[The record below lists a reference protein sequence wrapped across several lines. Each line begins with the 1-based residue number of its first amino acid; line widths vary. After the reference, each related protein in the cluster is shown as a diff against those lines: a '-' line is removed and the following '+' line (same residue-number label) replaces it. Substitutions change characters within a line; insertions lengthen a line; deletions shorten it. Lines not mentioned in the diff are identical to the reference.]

1 MEKLEIMVCAVIMF
15 ILIDFHILKDSKE
28 LEEKARKSLLSY
40 SAQEGRNRGLKM
52 MSVKIINSTIKGH
65 YVYHIRPTK
74 SIKMQVKKEQ
84 DNIFDQYAMVVKIA
98 ESNQMSND
106 ILQEISR
113 PAKKNT
119 LNNVLVKD
127 IAGKLVGR
135 VLANLGK
142 AIYRVWKDIGE
153 VSW

>member
-1 MEKLEIMVCAVIMF
+1 
-15 ILIDFHILKDSKE
+15 
-28 LEEKARKSLLSY
+28 
-40 SAQEGRNRGLKM
+40 
-52 MSVKIINSTIKGH
+52 MSVKIINSTIKEYH
-65 YVYHIRPTK
+65 VYHIGPTK
-74 SIKMQVKKEQ
+74 SIKMQVEKEQ
-84 DNIFDQYAMVVKIA
+84 DNEFYQYAMVVKMPEA
-98 ESNQMSND
+98 NQMSND

-135 VLANLGK
+135 VPANLGK
-142 AIYRVWKDIGE
+142 AIYRVWKDISE

>member
-1 MEKLEIMVCAVIMF
+1 
-15 ILIDFHILKDSKE
+15 
-28 LEEKARKSLLSY
+28 
-40 SAQEGRNRGLKM
+40 M
-52 MSVKIINSTIKGH
+52 MSVKIINSTIKGYH
-65 YVYHIRPTK
+65 VYHIRPTK

-84 DNIFDQYAMVVKIA
+84 DNIFDQYAMVVKIP

-135 VLANLGK
+135 VLTNLGK
-142 AIYRVWKDIGE
+142 AVYRVWKDIGE

>member
-28 LEEKARKSLLSY
+28 LEEKARQSLFSY

-52 MSVKIINSTIKGH
+52 MSVKIINSTIKGYH
-65 YVYHIRPTK
+65 VYHIRPTK

-84 DNIFDQYAMVVKIA
+84 DNIFDQYAMVVKIP

>member
-28 LEEKARKSLLSY
+28 LEEKARQSLFSY

-52 MSVKIINSTIKGH
+52 MSVKIINSTIKGYH
-65 YVYHIRPTK
+65 VYHIRPTK

-84 DNIFDQYAMVVKIA
+84 DNIFDQYAMVVKIP

-135 VLANLGK
+135 VLTNLGK